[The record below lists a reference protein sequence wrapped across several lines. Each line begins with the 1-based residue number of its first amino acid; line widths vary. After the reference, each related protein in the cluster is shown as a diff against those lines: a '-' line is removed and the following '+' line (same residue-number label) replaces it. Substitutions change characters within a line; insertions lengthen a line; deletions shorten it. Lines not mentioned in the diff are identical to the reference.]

1 MAEPVTVARPYA
13 EAVFKL
19 AVEGNASGTLAAW
32 SDAIANIDGV
42 VADSRVQA
50 CISDPKISAQQL
62 EALVIGVVG
71 DKFPAQVEGAARNF
85 VQVLVQN
92 SRLNLM
98 PLIRAHFE
106 ALKREKEGV
115 LEAKIISALPMND
128 AQVKALV
135 AQLETKYQRKVI
147 AQVETDGSLIGGVK
161 IVVGDKVIDGTVRGK
176 LDAMAAALT
185 H

>member
-19 AVEGNASGTLAAW
+19 ASVDNNEGNALAAW

-50 CISDPKISAQQL
+50 CISDPKVSAQQL
-62 EALVIGVVG
+62 EALVLRVIG
-71 DKFPAQVEGAARNF
+71 DKLSGDARNF

-92 SRLNLM
+92 SRLDLM
-98 PLIRAHFE
+98 PLIREHYE

-115 LEAKIISALPMND
+115 LEARIISALPMSD
-128 AQVKALV
+128 EQIKQLV
-135 AQLETKYQRKVI
+135 AQLETKYQRKVT
-147 AQVETDGSLIGGVK
+147 AQVETDASLIGGVK
-161 IVVGDKVIDGTVRGK
+161 IVVGDKVIDATVRGK

>member
-1 MAEPVTVARPYA
+1 MLFRS
-13 EAVFKL
+13 L
-19 AVEGNASGTLAAW
+19 
-32 SDAIANIDGV
+32 I
-42 VADSRVQA
+42 
-50 CISDPKISAQQL
+50 
-62 EALVIGVVG
+62 
-71 DKFPAQVEGAARNF
+71 
-85 VQVLVQN
+85 QN
-92 SRLNLM
+92 SRLDLL

-106 ALKREKEGV
+106 SLKREKEGV

-135 AQLETKYQRKVI
+135 AQLEAKYQRKVT
-147 AQVETDGSLIGGVK
+147 AQVETDASLIGGVK

>member
-1 MAEPVTVARPYA
+1 MAEPVTIARPYA

-19 AVEGNASGTLAAW
+19 AVEGNALAAW

-42 VADSRVQA
+42 VADARVQA
-50 CISDPKISAQQL
+50 CISDPKVSAQQL
-62 EALVIGVVG
+62 EALVLGVVG
-71 DKFPAQVEGAARNF
+71 DKLSGDARNF

-92 SRLNLM
+92 SRLDLM
-98 PLIRAHFE
+98 PLIRSHFE

-115 LEAKIISALPMND
+115 LEAKIISALQMND
-128 AQVKALV
+128 AQIKQLV
-135 AQLETKYQRKVI
+135 AQLESKYQRKVT
-147 AQVETDGSLIGGVK
+147 AQVETDASLIGGVK
-161 IVVGDKVIDGTVRGK
+161 IVVGDKVIDATVRGK